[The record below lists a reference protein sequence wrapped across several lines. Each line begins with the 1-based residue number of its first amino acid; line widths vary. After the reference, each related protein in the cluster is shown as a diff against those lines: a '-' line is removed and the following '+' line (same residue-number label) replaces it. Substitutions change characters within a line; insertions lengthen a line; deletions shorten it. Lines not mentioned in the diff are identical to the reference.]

1 MSDDESVVG
10 HVNPPSKDTFKEMV
24 KEWMAIIDKLSEIRQ
39 TTSSLNKRKKK
50 LSESIVAFMEM
61 NNAEYCNLG
70 NEGSVEMKKQK
81 STAALKKEDIIP
93 MLVQLGHSETDAEKT
108 ATHLMDGR
116 RVSVKPVLKKKT

>member
-1 MSDDESVVG
+1 
-10 HVNPPSKDTFKEMV
+10 
-24 KEWMAIIDKLSEIRQ
+24 
-39 TTSSLNKRKKK
+39 
-50 LSESIVAFMEM
+50 MEM

-93 MLVQLGHSETDAEKT
+93 MLIQLGHSETDAEKT